1 MSKKLR
7 MVVIGASLIG
17 IGNVY
22 IKNIIE
28 NDRAEFV
35 ALCEIDPEKLQGLAE
50 RYHLSDDMLFTDY
63 KELLAKGGFD
73 AVCVSTA
80 DQVHAQIAI
89 DAMRAGYDVLC
100 EKPMALK
107 ADECRKVIE
116 ATKETG
122 KNFMV
127 GQICRFTPSFV
138 LAKKMVD
145 NGEIGD
151 LFYIESEYAHKYSNV
166 NQGWRVEDPDRNV
179 VVGGGCHAV
188 DLIRW
193 FAGNPSEVYAFGN
206 QMRCDK
212 WLYDDTTVASMKFPN
227 GIVGKVMVSGGCIR
241 AYTMRTV
248 LQGTK
253 GTIIMDNT
261 SPTITLYK
269 DDFMGLEK
277 YYDVAMYRIE
287 HNIPVEINNHNLTSE
302 LNYFVDCILD
312 GKTIEID
319 GVQGCNTVIACN
331 AIVDSSMTGKKIR
344 PIYVE

>member
-1 MSKKLR
+1 MGKKIR
-7 MVVIGASLIG
+7 MAVIGASLRG

-22 IKNIIE
+22 TRRILE
-28 NDRAEFV
+28 NDKTE
-35 ALCEIDPEKLQGLAE
+35 LSGICEIDSEQLKGIAE
-50 RYHLSDDMLFTDY
+50 RYRLPEEMLFTDY
-63 KELLAKGGFD
+63 KKLLAKGGFD
-73 AVCVSTA
+73 AVCIATS

-107 ADECRKVIE
+107 ADECKKMME
-116 ATKETG
+116 AAKETG

-151 LFYIESEYAHKYSNV
+151 LFYIESEYAHKYGNV
-166 NQGWRVEDPDRNV
+166 NEGWRVEDPNRNV

-193 FAGNPSEVYAFGN
+193 FAGNPSEVCAFGN

-212 WLYDDTTVASMKFPN
+212 WLYDDTTVATLKFPS

-253 GTIIMDNT
+253 GSIVMDNT

-277 YYDVAMYRIE
+277 YYDVPMYRIE
-287 HNIPVEINNHNLTSE
+287 HNIPVEINNHNLEAE
-302 LNYFVDCILD
+302 LNYFVDCLIE

-319 GVQGCNTVIACN
+319 GVQGCNTVITCN
-331 AIVDSSMTGKKIR
+331 AIVDSSTTGKKIR
-344 PIYVE
+344 PTYVE